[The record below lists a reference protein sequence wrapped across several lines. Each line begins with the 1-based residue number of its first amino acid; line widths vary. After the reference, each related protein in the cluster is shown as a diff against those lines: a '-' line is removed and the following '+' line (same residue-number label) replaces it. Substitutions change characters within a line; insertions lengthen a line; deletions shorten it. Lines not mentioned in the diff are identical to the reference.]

1 MIYVKLFKNI
11 VKMIYL
17 FLNLLSVVTEVI
29 IIITG
34 NESKLE
40 LQLYTS

>member
-1 MIYVKLFKNI
+1 MIYEKLFKNI

-17 FLNLLSVVTEVI
+17 FLNLLSVLTEVI

-34 NESKLE
+34 KSSQLE
-40 LQLYTS
+40 LQ